1 MTMRRL
7 RWLLLALALLGAL
20 ARAQTVG
27 FITFNDV
34 YELQGVDSH
43 TRGGAAGVA
52 SVIANVKAFHPDTL
66 VLFAG
71 DLLSPSVMSNA
82 FKGAQMVAAL
92 NRLGV
97 DYATFGNHEFDF
109 GIDVLKQRIQES
121 RFVWL
126 SANIL
131 DSSTGKPI
139 AGSQPDALIT
149 VDGVKIG
156 LFGLAY
162 DFSSILSN
170 PSEVT
175 FEDPIQTAQAEVSKL
190 KGEGARFIIALTHE
204 GHAQDC
210 ELSAKV
216 EGLDLIVGGH
226 DHAAML
232 DTQCGHAPFVKA
244 TSDWRNIWDLNVNFS
259 LKTPAISYQN
269 IPVTDQTAQDPG
281 MLAFE
286 DRYAS
291 QLDAS
296 LGQVIGTTTVALDA
310 VESDVRAKETNLGDF
325 IADAM
330 RAATHADV
338 AIMNGGGIRTDR
350 SYPAGQ
356 LTKKDIYG
364 ILPFGNKLVAI
375 RAKGS
380 VIEAA
385 LENGVSQRAD
395 LAGRFPQVSGVTFTL
410 RPGQPVGQRVSDIR
424 VNGQPLDPNA
434 SYTIATNDYML
445 GGGDGYTMFE
455 NQPLTVSPAEG
466 PLLADVVA
474 NAVQAAG
481 TISPQTDGR
490 ITIQ

>member
-1 MTMRRL
+1 MRFRL
-7 RWLLLALALLGAL
+7 RWLVALLVVVA
-20 ARAQTVG
+20 AFAQAQRVG
-27 FITFNDV
+27 LLTFNDV
-34 YELQGVDSH
+34 YEMQGVDGGA
-43 TRGGAAGVA
+43 RGGAAGVA
-52 SVIANVKAFHPDTL
+52 SVIDNVKAFHPHTL

-71 DLLSPSVMSNA
+71 DLLSPSVMSTA
-82 FKGAQMVAAL
+82 FQGEQMVSAL

-109 GIDVLKQRIQES
+109 GIDVLKQRIKES

-126 SANIL
+126 SSNIL
-131 DSSTGKPI
+131 DSATGKPI
-139 AGSQPDALIT
+139 EGSQADAMVT
-149 VDGVKIG
+149 VNGVKIG

-170 PSEVT
+170 ASEVT
-175 FEDPIQTAQAEVSKL
+175 FEDPIQTAQTEVKKL
-190 KGEGARFIIALTHE
+190 KGEGAQYIIAITHE

-216 EGLDLIVGGH
+216 SGIDLIVGGH

-232 DTQCGHAPFVKA
+232 NTQCGHAPYIKA
-244 TSDWRNIWDLNVNFS
+244 TSDWRDVWDVNIDFS
-259 LKTPAISYQN
+259 LKTPALTYQD
-269 IPVTDQTAQDPG
+269 IPVTSNTPKDPG
-281 MLAFE
+281 MQALV

-296 LGQVIGTTTVALDA
+296 FGKVLGTSTVALDA
-310 VESDVRAKETNLGDF
+310 VENDVRAKETNLGDF

-330 RAATHADV
+330 REATKSDV
-338 AIMNGGGIRTDR
+338 AIMNGGGIRTDK
-350 SYPAGQ
+350 SYAAGPV
-356 LTKKDIYG
+356 TKRDVYA

-375 RAKGS
+375 KAKGS
-380 VIEAA
+380 VIKAA
-385 LENGVSQRAD
+385 LENGVSQRQD
-395 LAGRFPQVSGVTFTL
+395 LAGRFPQVSGLSFVL
-410 RPGQPVGQRVSDIR
+410 HPNQPVGQRVSDIM
-424 VNGQPLDPNA
+424 VHGQPLDVNA

-455 NQPLTVSPAEG
+455 GQPTTVSPAEG
-466 PLLADVVA
+466 PLLAEAVA
-474 NAVQAAG
+474 NAIQAAG